1 MDSLDKAIRKA
12 GGVAA
17 LAKGIEVTNSAPS
30 MWKKRGRVP
39 AEHCPAIE
47 RMTGVRCEELRP
59 DVDWAVL
66 RCSVAENPTTSPAGQ
81 GVAHA

>member
-1 MDSLDKAIRKA
+1 MDALDRAIRKA

-17 LAKGIEVTNSAPS
+17 LAKGIDASNSAPS

-47 RMTGVRCEELRP
+47 RVTGVRCEELRP

-66 RCSVAENPTTSPAGQ
+66 RRSGADGLSTPPTVQ
-81 GVAHA
+81 GAHA